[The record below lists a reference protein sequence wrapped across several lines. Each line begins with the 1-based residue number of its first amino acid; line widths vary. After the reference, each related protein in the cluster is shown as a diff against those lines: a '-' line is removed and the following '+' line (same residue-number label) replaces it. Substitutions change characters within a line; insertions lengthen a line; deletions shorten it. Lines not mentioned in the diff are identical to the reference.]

1 MSVVQGA
8 FAYRLAAVD
17 LDDTLLG
24 PDKQVSA
31 ENRAAIE
38 ALRRRGVRIM
48 LASGRR
54 HENMLRLHQELGLEG
69 FLVSSQGALAKHGE
83 TGEIIHRHFVP
94 AELAAEVV
102 AEATAAGITIL
113 YYHEEGGFVAQR
125 NAFTELYALRAGTPV
140 VEAGDLR
147 RLAGYSPQKVL
158 WISSPEEIAQMFPSV
173 NARYRGRLETLISE
187 PEYIEFMAHGVTKAA
202 GIAAV
207 AERYGIDRTEVL
219 AFGDGNND
227 VAMLAWAG
235 LGIAM
240 PHGQRSAQEAAD
252 RVAPPGDP
260 ETRFAR
266 AVALAIELS
275 DGSQTA
281 VGAAR

>member
-1 MSVVQGA
+1 MAQEQ

-24 PDKQVSA
+24 PDKKVST
-31 ENRAAIE
+31 ENLAAIE
-38 ALRRRGVRIM
+38 ALRRRGVRVM

-54 HENMLRLHQELGLEG
+54 HENMIQFHQQLGLEG

-102 AEATAAGITIL
+102 AEATEAGHTII
-113 YYHEEGGFVAQR
+113 YYHEEGGFVDRR
-125 NAFTELYALRAGTPV
+125 NAWTDLYALRAAKEV
-140 VEAGDLR
+140 IEVGDLR

-158 WISSPEEIAQMFPSV
+158 WVAAPEEIDAMFPEV
-173 NARYRGRLETLISE
+173 NARYRGRMETLISE
-187 PEYIEFMAHGVTKAA
+187 PEYIEFMADGVTKAA

-207 AERYGIDRTEVL
+207 AERYGIDRSEVL

-227 VAMLAWAG
+227 VSMLAWAG

-240 PHGQRSAQEAAD
+240 SEGKESAKAAAD
-252 RVAPPGDP
+252 HVSPPGNP
-260 ETRFAR
+260 ETSFAR
-266 AVALAIELS
+266 AVALAIDLGE
-275 DGSQTA
+275 GMHAGA
-281 VGAAR
+281 VPAR